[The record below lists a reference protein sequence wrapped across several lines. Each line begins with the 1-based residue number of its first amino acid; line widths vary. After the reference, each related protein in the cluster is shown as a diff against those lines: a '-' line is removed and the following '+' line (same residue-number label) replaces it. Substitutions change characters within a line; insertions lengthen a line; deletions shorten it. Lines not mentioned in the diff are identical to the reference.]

1 MLDALEF
8 RFVEVQFT
16 IFVTHRVK
24 LPELHHPLHAC
35 STAVEPVS
43 NVRDGEFGF
52 PKGLRIGGPKPAA
65 EQLSEVFLKEGRLL
79 ADFAA
84 GQFRK
89 KPDGRLTINNQF
101 TDGNWSRR
109 FRLWHLAPSIKR
121 DPVCIRTVRLKLRR
135 RVPNRVNLKS
145 VI

>member
-1 MLDALEF
+1 
-8 RFVEVQFT
+8 
-16 IFVTHRVK
+16 
-24 LPELHHPLHAC
+24 
-35 STAVEPVS
+35 
-43 NVRDGEFGF
+43 
-52 PKGLRIGGPKPAA
+52 
-65 EQLSEVFLKEGRLL
+65 
-79 ADFAA
+79 
-84 GQFRK
+84 
-89 KPDGRLTINNQF
+89 LTINNQF